1 MENNNFMFHKFLTI
15 SNFINKYLNMR
26 ISHLPILCV
35 ILLPSCFIF
44 DDAPKYEVAESGL
57 HYYFHEKHEDVQAQV
72 GDEIYYSM
80 TVRRGNEALSSKHK
94 KELMP
99 LSSKKNPILQAF
111 EIMGLGDSMTIA
123 LLVDSLPKRM
133 INKFEAG
140 DTMFVD
146 LKILEIRQ
154 KQDIDEELMSMR
166 DKAERVTINVRK
178 HITNFLAGSL
188 ACTKTQSG
196 LQYIIEEKGG
206 GKSAKNA
213 KRISLHYAGFLPNG
227 EEFESTFRK
236 GTPKAFYFDKR
247 TQTVPGFTEG
257 LKLLTA
263 GSKATLIIPYNLAY
277 GEKGRGPIPPESD
290 IIIYVELLEVH

>member
-1 MENNNFMFHKFLTI
+1 
-15 SNFINKYLNMR
+15 MR

-35 ILLPSCFIF
+35 IVLSGCFII
-44 DDAPKYEVAESGL
+44 DDAPKFEIAESGL
-57 HYYFHEKHEDVQAQV
+57 HYRFLEKHDDKKPQV

-99 LSSKKNPILQAF
+99 LSPKKNPVLQAF
-111 EIMGLGDSMTIA
+111 KIMGLGDSMTIA
-123 LLVDSLPKRM
+123 LFVDSLPKRM
-133 INKFEAG
+133 TGKFESG

-146 LKILEIRQ
+146 LRILDIRQ
-154 KQDIDEELMSMR
+154 KQEIDEELMSMR
-166 DKAERVTINVRK
+166 DKAERVSSNVRK
-178 HITNFLAGSL
+178 HITNFLDGNL
-188 ACTKTQSG
+188 ACTKTESG
-196 LQYIIEEKGG
+196 LQYVIEKQGE
-206 GKSAKNA
+206 GKSAKDAN
-213 KRISLHYAGFLPNG
+213 RISLHYAGFLPNG

-236 GTPKAFYFDKR
+236 GQPKAFYFDKR

-257 LKLLTA
+257 LQLLTA

-290 IIIYVELLEVH
+290 IIIYVELLEVY